1 MSSKAEVRHFRSAS
15 ARQRHDCEAIRY
27 HGTHFDAGFHA
38 DDGYLLGIV
47 VQRGLR
53 LEFTITSGAIEGPD
67 VIAPGGYRGACIGM
81 QDFSQAKTIWSL
93 AEWEPDDARRQSL
106 LLEVIEKLERALSS
120 PLDKQ
125 MQAACHNIAGQCY
138 MKLGQETE
146 ACAAFESALKLN
158 KNMRQTRKHLDLVNA
173 RSAAKARAAQLAR
186 QKRNRQLYCCYIF
199 PRCSRGPCKPE
210 VVRPVLADVCV
221 YQLAQL
227 HLKFTRA
234 LRRTLVGQLLRSC
247 SKRRT
252 C

>member
-1 MSSKAEVRHFRSAS
+1 MYVRRS
-15 ARQRHDCEAIRY
+15 
-27 HGTHFDAGFHA
+27 
-38 DDGYLLGIV
+38 V
-47 VQRGLR
+47 
-53 LEFTITSGAIEGPD
+53 GPD